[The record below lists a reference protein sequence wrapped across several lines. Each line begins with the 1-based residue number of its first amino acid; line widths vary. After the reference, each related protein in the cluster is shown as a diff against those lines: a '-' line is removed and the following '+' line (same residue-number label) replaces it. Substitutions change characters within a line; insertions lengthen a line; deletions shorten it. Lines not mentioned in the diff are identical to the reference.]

1 MVTYTRE
8 LRSMPLWLLR
18 EYMEEL
24 GGRALTG
31 TQVTGD
37 GWQADLEQMEDFCI
51 GSLRVGQVR
60 LTWTGSEQA
69 LRNTWPKLE
78 QKLARAGG

>member
-24 GGRALTG
+24 GGHALTE
-31 TQVTGD
+31 TQINGD
-37 GWQADLEQMEDFCI
+37 GWHAELERMEDYSI

-60 LTWTGSEQA
+60 LTWTGDEQA
-69 LRNTWPKLE
+69 QRDTWPKLE